1 MVQAELPPLAKR
13 SHLLGRFAP
22 GNVSTALAS
31 PATASVWVVMRAKDI
46 GTSSASGQFKSNGVL
61 TYVPRV
67 GRSDFLCQRRTATA
81 VHTASTTPN
90 GHAPCKNP

>member
-22 GNVSTALAS
+22 GNVSTALA
-31 PATASVWVVMRAKDI
+31 WVVMRAKDI
-46 GTSSASGQFKSNGVL
+46 GTFSASGQFKSNGVL